1 MPRALPFIAAVI
13 AATTALLLAVVS
25 AGRYWPDSA
34 IGRLIAPSAQRI
46 SDAASPLA
54 QISVGG
60 PFSLV
65 DPTGRIVTQASYPGR
80 WKLIYF
86 GYTSCPD
93 ICPTTLQTMAAA
105 MTALG
110 AQADR
115 VVPLFITVDPARDR
129 PDVLARYTVLFDRR
143 IVGLTGTAA
152 QIAAAEQSFRV
163 YAARVDQPGTGSYL
177 MDHTS
182 FVYLIDPQGR
192 LQALFDRDVS
202 AAAMAARLR
211 QALA

>member
-143 IVGLTGTAA
+143 IV
-152 QIAAAEQSFRV
+152 